1 MKYIISGFKFYKEFN
16 SENEARNCF
25 EAVKTNFT
33 YCELKVANISST
45 NYYAKSIEIFRK

>member
-16 SENEARNCF
+16 NEDEARNCF

-33 YCELKVANISST
+33 YCELKVVETSST
-45 NYYAKSIEIFRK
+45 NYYAESIEIFRK